1 MGSQAA
7 VPTAVPV
14 VRAQVVSQQP
24 APELQSFWHFGGGL
38 FDCMDNGEICC
49 LGFWC
54 PCWVFGKLLQQA
66 RLSAQPLFGC
76 CMFALPVLALLIVVG
91 GINQLRLL
99 ADVAELCY
107 CPARKTGFLVNAR
120 ACTSNSPSPDACST
134 TFNAFRTAGT

>member
-1 MGSQAA
+1 MKDPLVGSQAA

-24 APELQSFWHFGGGL
+24 AELQSFWHFGGGL

-49 LGFWC
+49 LGCFC
-54 PCWVFGKLLQQA
+54 PCYLFGKLLQQA
-66 RLSAQPLFGC
+66 RLSAQSLFGC

-99 ADVAELCY
+99 GEVAELCY
-107 CPARKTGFLVNAR
+107 CPARKMGFLVN
-120 ACTSNSPSPDACST
+120 TPVL
-134 TFNAFRTAGT
+134 TAVLVA